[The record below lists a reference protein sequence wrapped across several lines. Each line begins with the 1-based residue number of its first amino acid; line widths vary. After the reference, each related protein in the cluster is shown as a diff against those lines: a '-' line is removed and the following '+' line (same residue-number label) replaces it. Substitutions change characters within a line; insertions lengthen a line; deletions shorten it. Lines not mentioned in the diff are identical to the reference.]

1 MFRLALKGML
11 ARKGRLLLTSIA
23 VVLGT
28 AFLSGT
34 FIFSDTL
41 NRTFNQLFDDVFK
54 NTDSYV
60 RSSEVIEG
68 EFSRESRQLISRDL
82 IAEVKKVPGV
92 LDAEGNIQAYARI
105 VAKDGTPLGSE
116 GGGPPTFGAVVSS
129 YRGSLWNISQ
139 GRLPEN
145 GSEIALDAASAKKA
159 KYILGDSVKV
169 TAAAGSRDFTLVG
182 IASYGAVRS
191 PGGAT
196 FALFDPETASE
207 FLAQRGKIDS
217 ILVVSD
223 RSVSDVELSARIKAA
238 LSKYPKLEVL
248 TGAEITEETQNEIGK
263 VLSFFSLFL
272 GIFSFIALGVGCFV
286 IYNVFSITAAQRQ
299 RENALLRAIG
309 ASRRQVQ
316 TTLIEEAVGVGV
328 IGSTLGLLFGVLL
341 SKGLALLLSAL
352 GTDVPQRGLLLTGRT
367 VFVTLIVGI
376 AVTLASALLP
386 AVRAGRVPPLAA
398 MRDSAIDTTGPT
410 RLRLIAALVLLGV
423 GTAAIVAVLMGS
435 STKLL
440 GLAVLLV
447 FSGVLTMGPLL
458 AKPVARFLGYP
469 LKRFRGVTGQ
479 MARENTARNPKRT
492 SRTAAPV
499 LIGVALV
506 TAVSALAASVKTEI
520 NDIFA
525 KQFVADYAVST
536 DARGFGGLSPKL
548 ADTLQQLPDVEKALG
563 LGVTLAKVESKGARV
578 TVIDPARA
586 EGLLELGL
594 TQGSL
599 AELDASSVLVSS
611 KYAASNKALLGST
624 LVFEMQDGSTHTLRV
639 AGVYENSELVGR
651 FVVARELINTVSGTW
666 FDLGV
671 YVKLKTGADP
681 ARAEQALSTAVKEY
695 GNGTL
700 LSKAEYIEKQSASV
714 DQLLGLVYGLLGLSI
729 IIAIVG
735 IVITLLLS
743 VFERRREI
751 GLLRAVGMTRSQ
763 VRIVVRWESVLTSL
777 LGAVLGVLMG
787 IGLGYLVILAL
798 RDQGLT
804 TFSLPIK
811 STVAIFAVSFVVG
824 VLAAVYPARR
834 ATRVDVLDALAAQ

>member
-1 MFRLALKGML
+1 VLRLAIKGML
-11 ARKGRLLLTSIA
+11 ARKGRLFLTSIA

-68 EFSRESRQLISRDL
+68 EFSRESRQLISRD
-82 IAEVKKVPGV
+82 IVAEVKNVPGV

-105 VAKDGTPLGSE
+105 VAKDGSPLGSE
-116 GGGPPTFGAVVSS
+116 GSGPPTFGAVISS
-129 YRGSLWNISQ
+129 YRGSLWTIAE
-139 GRLPEN
+139 GRLPRT
-145 GSEIALDAASAKKA
+145 GSEIALDSASAEKA
-159 KYILGDSVKV
+159 KYVIGDRVKV
-169 TAAAGSRDFTLVG
+169 TAAAGSREFSLVG
-182 IASYGAVRS
+182 IASYGEVRS

-207 FLAQRGKIDS
+207 FLAQAGMIDS

-223 RSVSDVELSARIKAA
+223 RSVSDAELASRIRSA
-238 LSKYPKLEVL
+238 LSTHPTLEVL
-248 TGAEITEETQNEIGK
+248 TGEEITKETQDQIGK

-286 IYNVFSITAAQRQ
+286 IYNVFSISAAQRQ

-309 ASRRQVQ
+309 ASRRQVVK
-316 TTLIEEAVGVGV
+316 TLVEEAFAVGV

-341 SKGLALLLSAL
+341 SRGLALLLSAL
-352 GTDVPQRGLLLTGRT
+352 GTDIPQRGLLLTLRT
-367 VFVTLIVGI
+367 VVVTLLVGV
-376 AVTLASALLP
+376 AVTMFSAVLP
-386 AVRAGRVPPLAA
+386 AVRAGKVPPLAA
-398 MRDSAIDTTGPT
+398 LRDTALDTAGSPAK
-410 RLRLIAALVLLGV
+410 RLSISLILLGAGAALVVAVLTGSSTSLLGV
-423 GTAAIVAVLMGS
+423 
-435 STKLL
+435 
-440 GLAVLLV
+440 AVLLI
-447 FSGVLTMGPLL
+447 FSGTLTLGPLL
-458 AKPVARFLGYP
+458 ARPVARFIGSPVSY
-469 LKRFRGVTGQ
+469 FRGVTGQ

-506 TAVSALAASVKTEI
+506 TAVSALAASIKTEI
-520 NDIFA
+520 NDVFA

-536 DARGFGGLSPKL
+536 DANGFGGLSPKL
-548 ADTLQQLPDVEKALG
+548 ADSLNKLPDVEHALG
-563 LGVTLAKVESKGARV
+563 LGVALAKVENKGSRI
-578 TVIDPARA
+578 TVIDPSHA
-586 EGLLELGL
+586 EGLLDLGFVE
-594 TQGSL
+594 GSL
-599 AELDASSVLVSS
+599 SSLDESSVLISS
-611 KYAASNKALLGST
+611 KYAISNSVKLGDTIGFS
-624 LVFEMQDGSTHTLRV
+624 MQDGSVRSLKV
-639 AGVYENSELVGR
+639 NGVYENRELVGK
-651 FVVARELINTVSGTW
+651 FVVSRTLMDSVRGTW

-671 YVKLKTGADP
+671 YVKLKPGSNET
-681 ARAEQALSTAVKEY
+681 RAESAIAGALKEY

-700 LSKAEYIEKQSASV
+700 LSKAAYIEKQSASV
-714 DQLLGLVYGLLGLSI
+714 DQLLALVYGLLGLSI

-743 VFERRREI
+743 VYERRREI

-763 VRIVVRWESVLTSL
+763 VRVVVRWESVLTSL

-787 IGLGYLVILAL
+787 VGLGYIVILAL

-804 TFSLPIK
+804 TFSLPV
-811 STVAIFAVSFVVG
+811 STTCVIFVVAAVVG
-824 VLAAVYPARR
+824 VVAATYPARQ
-834 ATRVDVLDALAAQ
+834 ATRVDILDALATN